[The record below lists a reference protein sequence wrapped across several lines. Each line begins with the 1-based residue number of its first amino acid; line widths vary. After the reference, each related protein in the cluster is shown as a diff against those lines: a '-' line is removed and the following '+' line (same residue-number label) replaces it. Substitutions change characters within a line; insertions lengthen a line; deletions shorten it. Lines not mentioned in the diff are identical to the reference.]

1 MADLHVTGSKNMRK
15 GRSVIVLLR
24 IVVAVLLTGF
34 VVSPAVAQEKL
45 RFYLG
50 ASSKTLGYSPL
61 WVAAKKGFFEQQG
74 LDVQLL
80 LLRGTPMTVQ
90 ALAGASLNV
99 GSGSPEAFI
108 EASERGLDLVII
120 GGVINGL
127 THYIVGGKNYKTY
140 QDLRG
145 ATLGASSLTSGT
157 VTAFKQALK
166 VKGLEYPRDYKI
178 LVVAGGSSANLAA
191 LQSGQIAATTV
202 AIPLNYA
209 AEEAGFNVVGRL
221 IDAIPEYELSA
232 LALKKSWAEKNR
244 SLAVRFMKAIALTHR
259 WMYENKEAAIEFLA
273 REMQLKPSY
282 ARRGWEYYTQHQIWH
297 PDADLSL
304 KGTEYAVRIY
314 MDQVGAKGQL
324 GSLSKYVDHSY
335 LSEAL
340 KDLPKR

>member
-1 MADLHVTGSKNMRK
+1 MVRLRVALALLIIA
-15 GRSVIVLLR
+15 VIP
-24 IVVAVLLTGF
+24 
-34 VVSPAVAQEKL
+34 VSAPAQEKPKIY
-45 RFYLG
+45 FG
-50 ASSKTLGYSPL
+50 ASSKTLGYGPL
-61 WVAAKKGFFEQQG
+61 WAAVKKGFLEQQG
-74 LDVQLL
+74 LDGQLV
-80 LLRGTPMTVQ
+80 LLRGTPMNVQ
-90 ALAGASLNV
+90 ALAAGSLHV
-99 GSGSPEAFI
+99 GSGGAEAFY
-108 EASERGLDLVII
+108 EATERGLDLVMI
-120 GGVINGL
+120 GGIINGL
-127 THYIVGGKNYKTY
+127 THDIVAGKKYKSIEE
-140 QDLRG
+140 LRG
-145 ATLGASSLTSGT
+145 ATFGSSSLTSGT
-157 VTAFKQALK
+157 VTALKQALK
-166 VKGLEYPRDYKI
+166 LKGLEYPRDYKI
-178 LVVAGGSSANLAA
+178 LVIAGGSSANLAA

-304 KGTEYAVRIY
+304 KGTEYAIRIY
-314 MDQVGAKGQL
+314 MDQVSAKGQL